1 MNSYTY
7 FFTLILIFFYIKV
20 SFSNQPVKF
29 DNAAYQLSVPK
40 ILDLEDKKLYLK
52 IRSLQIEGNWSE
64 VDKKVKLLKDK
75 ILLGHIDYDKLMH
88 PNKYKSSYDEL
99 SEWLI
104 KYNDFPIVMQR
115 RVYSLMMKRSS
126 DPKKINNEKNNVV
139 ESTSEAPS
147 LDQNIEVSKI
157 SRNEAIENEDRVQF
171 ENSTV
176 IGSISLVGASIDDL
190 TFKKYTNT
198 LNGDDNVVLLN
209 PKKVEDGYYIET
221 GWATAN
227 KNINLPNSKTIWT
240 IEGNNKLTPNSPIKL
255 SWTNDQNIKFIKDI
269 SIDDQYLF
277 KVNQTIINNSE
288 KTYNFYPY
296 GQIIRNIAPE
306 IIDFF
311 ILHEGL
317 IGVFDDQLVEEDY
330 DDIEEK
336 KFSINADKGWLGITD
351 KYWITSL
358 IPQENRKFRTDFDY
372 KNKFRANFIETSAT
386 EIGAN
391 ETKSNEIKIII
402 AAKEVD
408 IIDGYAENLNIS
420 KYDLAIDWGWFYFLV
435 KPLFFVID
443 YFFELT
449 GNFGIAIILITICI
463 RIVFFPLANYSFKS
477 MAKMKV
483 LQPEMTR
490 LKELHKEDK
499 MKLQQEM
506 MALYKKEKVNPVSGC
521 LPIFIQIPFFFAIY
535 KVLFV
540 TLEMRH
546 QPFYGWIKD
555 LSERD
560 PTSIFNLFGLI
571 PWDPPSFLLIGV
583 WPCLMG
589 LSMYLQQKLNPT
601 PPDPIQA
608 KIFAFFPLFLTVILA
623 PFPSGLVIYWTINNI
638 LTMAQQYVII
648 KRTTVKTAQ

>member
-1 MNSYTY
+1 MDSKNVIAAISLSAAVIILYGL
-7 FFTLILIFFYIKV
+7 FFA
-20 SFSNQPVKF
+20 P
-29 DNAAYQLSVPK
+29 PP
-40 ILDLEDKKLYLK
+40 
-52 IRSLQIEGNWSE
+52 
-64 VDKKVKLLKDK
+64 
-75 ILLGHIDYDKLMH
+75 
-88 PNKYKSSYDEL
+88 PNPD
-99 SEWLI
+99 
-104 KYNDFPIVMQR
+104 Q
-115 RVYSLMMKRSS
+115 
-126 DPKKINNEKNNVV
+126 INNEKNKIEQTGN
-139 ESTSEAPS
+139 EAPS
-147 LDQNIEVSKI
+147 LDQNVEVSKI
-157 SRNEAIENEDRVQF
+157 SREDAIENEDRINF

-209 PKKVEDGYYIET
+209 PKKIENGYYVET
-221 GWATAN
+221 GWATTN
-227 KNINLPNSKTIWT
+227 KDINVPNSKSVWKL
-240 IEGNNKLTPNSPIKL
+240 EGNNKLSPNSPVKI
-255 SWTNDQNIKFIKDI
+255 SWTNDQNIKFVKDI

-277 KVNQTIINNSE
+277 KVKQTIINNSE

-296 GQIIRNIAPE
+296 GQIIRNIAPDVT
-306 IIDFF
+306 DFY

-336 KFSINADKGWLGITD
+336 KFSVNADKGWLGITD

-386 EIGAN
+386 EVGAN
-391 ETKSNEIKIII
+391 ETKSNEIRIII

-420 KYDLAIDWGWFYFLV
+420 KYDLAIDWGWFYFIV

-443 YFFELT
+443 YFFKLT

-463 RIVFFPLANYSFKS
+463 RIVFFPLANYSFRS

-535 KVLFV
+535 KMLFV
-540 TLEMRH
+540 TIEMRH
-546 QPFYGWIKD
+546 QPFFGWIKD
-555 LSERD
+555 LSEKD
-560 PTSIFNLFGLI
+560 PTSIFNIFGLI
-571 PWDPPSFLLIGV
+571 PWDPPSFLIIGA
-583 WPCLMG
+583 WPVAMG
-589 LSMYLQQKLNPT
+589 ITMWLQQKLNPT
-601 PPDPIQA
+601 PPDPVQA
-608 KIFAFFPLFLTVILA
+608 KIFMFFPLFLTVILA

-638 LTMAQQYVII
+638 LTMAQQYVIM
-648 KRTTVKTAQ
+648 KRTTVKTQ

>member
-1 MNSYTY
+1 MDSKNVIAAISLSAAVIIIYGL
-7 FFTLILIFFYIKV
+7 FFA
-20 SFSNQPVKF
+20 P
-29 DNAAYQLSVPK
+29 P
-40 ILDLEDKKLYLK
+40 
-52 IRSLQIEGNWSE
+52 
-64 VDKKVKLLKDK
+64 
-75 ILLGHIDYDKLMH
+75 
-88 PNKYKSSYDEL
+88 P
-99 SEWLI
+99 
-104 KYNDFPIVMQR
+104 P
-115 RVYSLMMKRSS
+115 

-147 LDQNIEVSKI
+147 LDQNVEVSKI

-198 LNGDDNVVLLN
+198 LNSDDNVVLLN

-296 GQIIRNIAPE
+296 GQIIRNLAPE

-435 KPLFFVID
+435 KPLFFLID
-443 YFFELT
+443 YFFKLT